1 MPILGVLLM
10 VNGIPQMQA
19 MFRRKAKAVIAAAR
33 TSAKQ
38 GGDEVA
44 DAVRYLAPRD
54 QGELVASVR
63 VEQADTVKTRKGDRE
78 FIGVIV
84 KAGDAS
90 TTISNDAG
98 EIFQNARIQEFGTK
112 NMPANP
118 FFFPAWRLNRAR
130 IRSRISGSV
139 SKAWKN
145 G

>member
-1 MPILGVLLM
+1 M

-33 TSAKQ
+33 ASAAQ

-44 DAVRYLAPRD
+44 SAVRYLAPRD
-54 QGELVASVR
+54 QGELAASVR
-63 VEQADTVKTRKGDRE
+63 VEQAGTVKTRKGDRD

-84 KAGDAS
+84 KAGDA
-90 TTISNDAG
+90 TTTVTNDTG
-98 EIFQNARIQEFGTK
+98 EVFQNARIQEFGTK

-118 FFFPAWRLNRAR
+118 FFFPAWRLNRSR
-130 IRSRISGSV
+130 IRSRISRSV
-139 SKAWKN
+139 SKAWKS

>member
-1 MPILGVLLM
+1 M